1 METRTISTIKPQRR
15 NFTTLFVRLAFV
27 ITVLFTAQGNIVAAP
42 VVRQGS
48 GANTA
53 ALQAIVDQFRADLGG
68 VNNGAGGSFT
78 SGRREINWD
87 GVPDAFAEPNNLPA
101 NFFNVNSPRGVIFNS
116 IEDATGAALNQF
128 AVSASAASGTA
139 VRFGNINA
147 NYSTIFTTF
156 SAQRL
161 FIARNTHLME
171 VNFVIPGTSIPATV
185 SGFGVVFCD
194 VDSSTGGNRSLIR
207 VYGPD
212 GAQLSAASAPV
223 LDNGLSF
230 VGISFN
236 AGERIARVV
245 IESGNDALS
254 AANND
259 GVNGVDV
266 VAMDDFIY
274 GEPRAS
280 QYHPSDFDG
289 DGVTDRSMFRPS
301 SGQWFILN
309 SGNGQLSGGPF
320 GTNGDIP
327 VEGDFD
333 GDQRSDLAVWRPSN
347 GQWIILRSSDNTAQ
361 FLQLGAAGD
370 IPVPGDYDKDQR
382 TDPAV
387 WRASNSG
394 WFILNSSSNHTT
406 FNVIGFGLPGDKPIP
421 APDVP

>member
-1 METRTISTIKPQRR
+1 MKNTTFLRNIGLSIFAMLLTFTTIS
-15 NFTTLFVRLAFV
+15 
-27 ITVLFTAQGNIVAAP
+27 AAP

-68 VNNGAGGSFT
+68 ANNGVGGSFT

-87 GVPDAFAEPNNLPA
+87 GVPDSASEPNNFPLD
-101 NFFNVNSPRGVIFNS
+101 FFNVNSPRGVIFNA

-128 AVSASAASGTA
+128 AVSSNTASGVP

-161 FIARNTHLME
+161 FTVRNTHLME
-171 VNFVIPGTSIPATV
+171 VNFVIPGTNVPATV
-185 SGFGVVFCD
+185 NGFGVIFCD

-207 VYGPD
+207 VYGVD
-212 GAQLSAASAPV
+212 GRQLSAASAPA

-245 IESGNDALS
+245 IESGNESLNAS
-254 AANND
+254 TND
-259 GVNGVDV
+259 GVNGADV

-280 QYHPSDFDG
+280 QFHPGDFDG
-289 DGVTDRSMFRPS
+289 DGFADASVFRPS
-301 SGQWFILN
+301 ASTFFVLN
-309 SGNGQLSGGPF
+309 SGSNTVNIIPF
-320 GTNGDIP
+320 GSNGDVP
-327 VEGDFD
+327 VNGDFD
-333 GDQRSDLAVWRPSN
+333 GDQRADIAIYRPAAGEWWINRSSTGVTVAAQFGQNGDRPTPGDFDKDGKTDIAFWRPSN
-347 GQWIILRSSDNTAQ
+347 GNYFILRSSNSSFFSFAWGATGD
-361 FLQLGAAGD
+361 LPVGAA
-370 IPVPGDYDKDQR
+370 I
-382 TDPAV
+382 
-387 WRASNSG
+387 
-394 WFILNSSSNHTT
+394 
-406 FNVIGFGLPGDKPIP
+406 
-421 APDVP
+421 AP